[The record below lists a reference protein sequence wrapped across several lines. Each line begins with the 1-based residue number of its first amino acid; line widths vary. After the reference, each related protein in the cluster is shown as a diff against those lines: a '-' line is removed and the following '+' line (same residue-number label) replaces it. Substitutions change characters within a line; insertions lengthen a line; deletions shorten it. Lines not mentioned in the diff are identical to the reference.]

1 MKDVIVTP
9 AFSHFPGDWHLSPGL
24 DTGDFVFFSGVT
36 GTGPDLTLA
45 DDPEA
50 QFRDTFRFL
59 QANLE
64 QASLGFGDVVEMT
77 TYHVGL
83 RQHLEAFTKVKDEF
97 IGQPYPAWSAIGV
110 SELITEGTLIE
121 IRVIA
126 KRSKRAAPDESL
138 PTGAS
143 KYGS

>member
-1 MKDVIVTP
+1 
-9 AFSHFPGDWHLSPGL
+9 
-24 DTGDFVFFSGVT
+24 
-36 GTGPDLTLA
+36 
-45 DDPEA
+45 
-50 QFRDTFRFL
+50 
-59 QANLE
+59 
-64 QASLGFGDVVEMT
+64 MT

-126 KRSKRAAPDESL
+126 KRYEQAAPDEPL

>member
-1 MKDVIVTP
+1 
-9 AFSHFPGDWHLSPGL
+9 
-24 DTGDFVFFSGVT
+24 
-36 GTGPDLTLA
+36 
-45 DDPEA
+45 
-50 QFRDTFRFL
+50 
-59 QANLE
+59 
-64 QASLGFGDVVEMT
+64 MT

-126 KRSKRAAPDESL
+126 KRS
-138 PTGAS
+138 
-143 KYGS
+143 

>member
-45 DDPEA
+45 DDPET

-77 TYHVGL
+77 TYHGVCGSIPAPNAIFSISYSPSP
-83 RQHLEAFTKVKDEF
+83 RFTISQVTAE
-97 IGQPYPAWSAIGV
+97 
-110 SELITEGTLIE
+110 
-121 IRVIA
+121 
-126 KRSKRAAPDESL
+126 
-138 PTGAS
+138 
-143 KYGS
+143 

>member
-45 DDPEA
+45 DDPET

-59 QANLE
+59 QAKLE

-77 TYHVGL
+77 TYH
-83 RQHLEAFTKVKDEF
+83 
-97 IGQPYPAWSAIGV
+97 GV
-110 SELITEGTLIE
+110 CGSIPPLNTTLSISYDSFSRFGISQVTSE
-121 IRVIA
+121 
-126 KRSKRAAPDESL
+126 
-138 PTGAS
+138 
-143 KYGS
+143 

>member
-1 MKDVIVTP
+1 M
-9 AFSHFPGDWHLSPGL
+9 SRRSGL
-24 DTGDFVFFSGVT
+24 DGRAF
-36 GTGPDLTLA
+36 A
-45 DDPEA
+45 
-50 QFRDTFRFL
+50 RDTFRFL

-126 KRSKRAAPDESL
+126 KRS
-138 PTGAS
+138 
-143 KYGS
+143 

>member
-1 MKDVIVTP
+1 
-9 AFSHFPGDWHLSPGL
+9 
-24 DTGDFVFFSGVT
+24 
-36 GTGPDLTLA
+36 
-45 DDPEA
+45 
-50 QFRDTFRFL
+50 
-59 QANLE
+59 
-64 QASLGFGDVVEMT
+64 MT